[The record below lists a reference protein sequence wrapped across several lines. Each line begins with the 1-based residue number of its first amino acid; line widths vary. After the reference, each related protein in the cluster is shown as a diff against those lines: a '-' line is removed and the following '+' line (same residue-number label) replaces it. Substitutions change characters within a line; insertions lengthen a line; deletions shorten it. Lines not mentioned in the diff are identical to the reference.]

1 MGNPNPNTSGL
12 TPFQP
17 GQSGNPA
24 GKPKGAK
31 HLSTRIQEMLNDDE
45 FTANMVGSDGKSI
58 QFKGQPMEAIVRTAM
73 LKAMSGDK
81 KWAEWL
87 AKYGYGLK
95 QVLEFQNNPVNDIL
109 AKYGLTTAE
118 QEPIEETT
126 ESKDETTTEAP
137 SADDNKPD
145 DKDNVTGEKESNA
158 GENTEAS

>member
-1 MGNPNPNTSGL
+1 MIGKEVTLDIGKA
-12 TPFQP
+12 TQFQP

-24 GKPKGAK
+24 GKPKGAV

-95 QVLEFQNNPVNDIL
+95 QVLEFQNNPVDEIL
-109 AKYGLTTAE
+109 AKYGLTTIE
-118 QEPIEETT
+118 QEPEKEEP
-126 ESKDETTTEAP
+126 KQTEA
-137 SADDNKPD
+137 DGETVKE
-145 DKDNVTGEKESNA
+145 EKETDA
-158 GENTEAS
+158 GENTETA